1 VRYEPAVAITRDEV
15 RRVAALAR
23 LRLEPAEEERLT
35 ADLDHILEAFARLRT
50 LDTTG
55 VEPARALAEPATP
68 LRDDAVTNAEAT
80 DELLANAPAPDGRY
94 FRVPKIIE

>member
-1 VRYEPAVAITRDEV
+1 VAITRDDV

-35 ADLDHILEAFARLRT
+35 TDLDHILEAFVLLQR
-50 LDTTG
+50 LDTSAVPPMAHVDDFG
-55 VEPARALAEPATP
+55 ARMRADEVLNPVADEP
-68 LRDDAVTNAEAT
+68 
-80 DELLANAPAPDGRY
+80 LLANAPARDGRL